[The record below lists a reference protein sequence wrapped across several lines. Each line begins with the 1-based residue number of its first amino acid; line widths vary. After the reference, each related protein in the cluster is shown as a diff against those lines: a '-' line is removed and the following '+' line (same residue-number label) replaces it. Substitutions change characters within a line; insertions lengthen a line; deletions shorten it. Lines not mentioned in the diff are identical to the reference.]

1 MLMYCLVNKHK
12 ILIKKGKNI
21 WDIVSA
27 GPLSFNE
34 EIQSVGEVATIP
46 SSQVKEA

>member
-21 WDIVSA
+21 WDIVSVGA
-27 GPLSFNE
+27 LSFNK

>member
-1 MLMYCLVNKHK
+1 MLMYCLENKHM
-12 ILIKKGKNI
+12 IVTKKGKNI
-21 WDIVSA
+21 FKIVSA

-34 EIQSVGEVATIP
+34 EIQSVGEVTTIP